1 MNSVKKNLIGARE
14 VIKDILIEFIVLLY
28 CLNLFTLFLIK

>member
-1 MNSVKKNLIGARE
+1 MNPVRKNLVGAKE